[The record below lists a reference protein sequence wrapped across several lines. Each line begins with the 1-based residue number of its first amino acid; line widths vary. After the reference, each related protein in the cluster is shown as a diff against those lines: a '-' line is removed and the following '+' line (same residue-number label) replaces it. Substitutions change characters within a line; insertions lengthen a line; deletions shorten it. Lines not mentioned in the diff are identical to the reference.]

1 MEYGPPSGKEEK
13 KILILSPYY
22 PLPENVGGRM
32 RTMNFARFFKK
43 YGEVDL
49 LYLRSDSKESNNSN
63 IFRKEYCINP
73 WRESKKGRNGK
84 RKGVHILFKERIKMI
99 LDGTPPI
106 LTQWHS
112 DSLEEFVNLVEK
124 GKYDLILCRYI
135 QDTYPLFKLRKEL
148 YMLEKVPIKGLG
160 DETIESATSVI
171 GGKPKLEEQETKVD
185 LKTKEHTIDEQII
198 NAQNLYSKFK
208 KLIINKFIMYYQRR
222 CLDFGAGLFCS
233 KADLDLIT
241 NRETRGSAYII
252 PNTYPSGISNF
263 AGGNSGG
270 YNNKNLF
277 FFVGTLNYE
286 PNASGLKWFITTIF
300 PHLRELNNHS
310 KLIVVGRWPSEELK
324 RLCEENPDI
333 ELYADAP
340 DVIPFYEKCGIFI
353 VPVLTGGGTRIK
365 ILEAAMARRLVF
377 STPFGA
383 YGLDVDDGKELML
396 FTDKDSFIKKYNSLD
411 SADKYGDMVNKLRI
425 LVENKYSPDGFSKS
439 MEVVCNDVFQQVGV

>member
-135 QDTYPLFKLRKEL
+135 QDTYPLFKLRKE
-148 YMLEKVPIKGLG
+148 YRKKIII
-160 DETIESATSVI
+160 DFDDIYSDI
-171 GGKPKLEEQETKVD
+171 YF
-185 LKTKEHTIDEQII
+185 DEQII